1 MHFDVGVCRG
11 WLWGGG
17 GGMWVGVGVGVHW
30 A

>member
-1 MHFDVGVCRG
+1 MNCDVGVCRG

-17 GGMWVGVGVGVHW
+17 GGMWVGVGVGDHW